1 MVRQQNE
8 RRLTMFLEKILNLF
22 KTKSAVPETT
32 TIQHPRDTLRNTLT
46 EIAMPERSSA
56 EPKFLSA
63 CYQVEEP
70 NEYEGHF
77 KNGVLCNVFPRNKA
91 ISLDEDRQTAYDARY
106 IVSDGIKYD
115 LENPDSIKA
124 IPIPNCKDDSS
135 MPYVTRDL
143 GNILKMRANR
153 ENRPHIAVPLT
164 YKAANIMM
172 FSPISWDKKD
182 FYMII
187 KHLWLIGEI
196 EYADH
201 LLAKLEKQLPFM
213 TDDEWVVDSQIK
225 YEEEFAERIGTTITK
240 EERASWEEWRKN
252 IVASTEKDAQYYD
265 RNYWI
270 GEYNKHLEY
279 QNIVDCLG
287 DKAPK
292 SFGGYMRMKKQN
304 TKNFQ
309 KIKELAEESNITIS

>member
-1 MVRQQNE
+1 
-8 RRLTMFLEKILNLF
+8 
-22 KTKSAVPETT
+22 
-32 TIQHPRDTLRNTLT
+32 
-46 EIAMPERSSA
+46 
-56 EPKFLSA
+56 
-63 CYQVEEP
+63 
-70 NEYEGHF
+70 
-77 KNGVLCNVFPRNKA
+77 
-91 ISLDEDRQTAYDARY
+91 
-106 IVSDGIKYD
+106 
-115 LENPDSIKA
+115 
-124 IPIPNCKDDSS
+124 
-135 MPYVTRDL
+135 
-143 GNILKMRANR
+143 
-153 ENRPHIAVPLT
+153 
-164 YKAANIMM
+164 
-172 FSPISWDKKD
+172 
-182 FYMII
+182 MII